1 MGNLWLSRI
10 PSCES
15 SFREAR
21 KSLNWQPLSGRGR
34 PPHCVY
40 ESYLWG
46 RKEEAGH
53 FRWRGGQGMAPRN
66 NNSQAEG
73 ELWRS
78 VKFTDKRPPLLEGL
92 LRMTCAVWQNN
103 VCHLDMLFWRPKWAY
118 LEGSS
123 GSLLGP
129 KAKAK
134 TQDGIFHSS
143 SRSGQDSGLIDFS
156 LRVL

>member
-1 MGNLWLSRI
+1 MGNLRLSGI
-10 PSCES
+10 PSCER
-15 SFREAR
+15 SFRKAR
-21 KSLNWQPLSGRGR
+21 ESWNWQPLLGRGR

-46 RKEEAGH
+46 RKEEAGP
-53 FRWRGGQGMAPRN
+53 FRWRGGQGMASRN
-66 NNSQAEG
+66 NDSQAGG
-73 ELWRS
+73 ELGRS

-92 LRMTCAVWQNN
+92 LRMTCAVWQNS
-103 VCHLDMLFWRPKWAY
+103 VCHLDMLFWWPRKAY

-123 GSLLGP
+123 GSLLGS

-134 TQDGIFHSS
+134 TQDGILHSS
-143 SRSGQDSGLIDFS
+143 SKSGQDSGLIDFS